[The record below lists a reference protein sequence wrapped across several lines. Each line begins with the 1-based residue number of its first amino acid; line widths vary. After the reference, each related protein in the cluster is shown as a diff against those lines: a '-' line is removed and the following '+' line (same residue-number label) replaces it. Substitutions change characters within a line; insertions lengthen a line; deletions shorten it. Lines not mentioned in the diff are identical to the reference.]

1 MAPIHVFNKLLAQA
15 QTTDLVTQIFGDA
28 KAATLLSKMLPGYSL
43 LSNDASSLVIV
54 AGLEVVKIIILGLI
68 LFLFTAKIVKILNL
82 ARQSDNEKSPEKT
95 KKIVKSLV
103 TMILLIV
110 LFIPLMNLAIYATI
124 GKGMKV
130 NAFQVCDNGNMAI
143 YYIRRNQTLPPGC
156 GGYTIC
162 ERCQNECAKILTGSL
177 AGTPAA
183 QVEYQGCLDAC
194 NETVCK

>member
-1 MAPIHVFNKLLAQA
+1 M
-15 QTTDLVTQIFGDA
+15 
-28 KAATLLSKMLPGYSL
+28 
-43 LSNDASSLVIV
+43 
-54 AGLEVVKIIILGLI
+54 
-68 LFLFTAKIVKILNL
+68 NL
-82 ARQSDNEKSPEKT
+82 ARQSDNEKSPEKA
-95 KKIVKSLV
+95 KKVVKSLV

-143 YYIRRNQTLPPGC
+143 YYIRRNETLPAGC
-156 GGYTIC
+156 EGGGGYTMC